1 MNNPFL
7 KDIFAQ
13 LDIVSEQ
20 VKQNFIDLD
29 ESQLN
34 WKPNE
39 KSWSI
44 GQCLDHLIVTNNQY
58 SKIFKDFSSG
68 QKKVNIFERM
78 GLLSGVWASFLKKAT
93 LPNPTQKTKTFE
105 VFEPSKSEIPSDI
118 ARVFL
123 NENERFKD
131 LIRNLDKLNLE
142 KTMMSSPVSN
152 MIVYSLKDA
161 LIILANH
168 EERHFNQAMNVMNQP
183 AFPKNEI
190 A

>member
-68 QKKVNIFERM
+68 QKKVD
-78 GLLSGVWASFLKKAT
+78 LLL
-93 LPNPTQKTKTFE
+93 
-105 VFEPSKSEIPSDI
+105 
-118 ARVFL
+118 
-123 NENERFKD
+123 
-131 LIRNLDKLNLE
+131 
-142 KTMMSSPVSN
+142 
-152 MIVYSLKDA
+152 
-161 LIILANH
+161 
-168 EERHFNQAMNVMNQP
+168 FNQRKSPLRNSRDQRREKSLCLATGH
-183 AFPKNEI
+183 FYF
-190 A
+190 